1 LVIARSI
8 ATKQSHGIATP
19 ACPVGRLSASWRIAR
34 NGIMEKQASFRGGHK
49 VAHKAQ
55 TFCDLK
61 GSKVVYNKYTG
72 L

>member
-1 LVIARSI
+1 MFYRSHREPVK
-8 ATKQSHGIATP
+8 AWQSHLYNHYEIASP
-19 ACPVGRLSASWRIAR
+19 LVR